1 MVYKL
6 KITNLFLSALNV
18 KLDKIA
24 ISSLML
30 DSGLSYPG
38 TNPSWFIVLSSWAR
52 HLTLTRPLHAGVEIL
67 SGPLGNYTNLTKF
80 WDNYATDK
88 SWVLQG
94 G

>member
-38 TNPSWFIVLSSWAR
+38 TNPSWVIVFSSWAK
-52 HLTLTRPLHAGVEIL
+52 HFTLTVPLLPAGVEIF
-67 SGPLGNYTNLTKF
+67 S
-80 WDNYATDK
+80 
-88 SWVLQG
+88 VLPSSAQVDRT
-94 G
+94 